1 MPVICCS
8 AVLSMSL
15 MKEIVK
21 SAKEMLLVNSKLHH
35 FVLLV
40 KNYVRKQE
48 NSLMISGSN
57 HQYLINCW
65 HVLNIPENY
74 KNTRLRNCI

>member
-1 MPVICCS
+1 M
-8 AVLSMSL
+8 LL
-15 MKEIVK
+15 TKEIVK
-21 SAKEMLLVNSKLHH
+21 SAKEILLLNDELHN

-40 KNYVRKQE
+40 KNYVRTQE
-48 NSLMISGSN
+48 NSLMISGCN

-74 KNTRLRNCI
+74 